1 MIDSSLQLLDNDE
14 LPLSSQGITRK
25 HLQRAC
31 MKIAKEHR
39 ILPSNFLLR
48 GVRRD
53 STGSQGEG
61 SFAVIYTG
69 WYAGEKIALKVLRV
83 KNDMSEI
90 DKQAKTWV
98 SGRILIHVQLLR

>member
-1 MIDSSLQLLDNDE
+1 MTLQLLDNNE

-31 MKIAKEHR
+31 MKIAKEHK

-53 STGSQGEG
+53 PTGTQGEG
-61 SFAVIYTG
+61 GFAVIYTG

-83 KNDMSEI
+83 ASNVSEL

-98 SGRILIHVQLLR
+98 RGCI